1 MLDLTH
7 HEVVRNAASVHFRPS
22 VTRTEHSRCGAL
34 TRPIINYC
42 RPTSVPSPKSRT
54 KMVRKPKIHNK
65 VMFVMSTTL
74 NLDEVKRSGSQ
85 AQGIFQD
92 FEYGGCEPAFGG
104 PPFPLSPPLTS
115 PPLFLRPISPSPSL
129 RSRPFNTV
137 RGYGGAL

>member
-92 FEYGGCEPAFGG
+92 FEYGGGVNQRLVALPY
-104 PPFPLSPPLTS
+104 PSPCLLYT
-115 PPLFLRPISPSPSL
+115 SPSPRDS
-129 RSRPFNTV
+129 
-137 RGYGGAL
+137 